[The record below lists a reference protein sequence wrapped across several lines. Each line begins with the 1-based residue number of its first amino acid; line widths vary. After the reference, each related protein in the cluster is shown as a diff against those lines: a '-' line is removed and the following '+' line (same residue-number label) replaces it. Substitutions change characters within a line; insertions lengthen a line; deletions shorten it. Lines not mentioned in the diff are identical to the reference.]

1 MSFHVIA
8 IDDGQHEP
16 ATRLPEAAAQLADE
30 VHAAVDA
37 LAELDSDAPP
47 DAVLAAF
54 AKWSRSPIGR
64 AEGDLLLLVHEC
76 GVSVRALVEVTG
88 MSDRTVRDR
97 ISWARAD
104 RVHEDADADA
114 DADSTPPW
122 PSDGEFIMARGVGV
136 REEDH

>member
-16 ATRLPEAAAQLADE
+16 AARLPEAAAQLADE

-37 LAELDSDAPP
+37 LAELDSDATP

-88 MSDRTVRDR
+88 MSDHAVRDR
-97 ISWARAD
+97 IGRARAD
-104 RVHEDADADA
+104 RARNSGSA
-114 DADSTPPW
+114 PPW
-122 PSDGEFIMARGVGV
+122 EWDSDLAVPLGVGV
-136 REEDH
+136 RDEGVR

>member
-16 ATRLPEAAAQLADE
+16 AARLPEAAAQLADE

-64 AEGDLLLLVHEC
+64 AEGDLLLLMHEC

-88 MSDRTVRDR
+88 MSDHAVRDR
-97 ISWARAD
+97 IGWARAD
-104 RVHEDADADA
+104 RARN
-114 DADSTPPW
+114 ADSAPSWEWDSDLTVPP
-122 PSDGEFIMARGVGV
+122 GVGV
-136 REEDH
+136 REEDR